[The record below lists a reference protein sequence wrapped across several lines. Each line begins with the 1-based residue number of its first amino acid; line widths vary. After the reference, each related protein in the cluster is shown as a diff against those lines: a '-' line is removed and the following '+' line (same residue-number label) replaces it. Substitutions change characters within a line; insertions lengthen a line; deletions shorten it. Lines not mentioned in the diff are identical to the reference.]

1 MPSFA
6 KKRDILILIIIFAI
20 AGIFVLLNSLSK
32 EGIEGAEVYLKGEK
46 IMTITEEGTYTVYDN
61 EGVYQMKVVFMD
73 GTVKVI
79 ETDEKN
85 PLKIVE
91 HMGESNKS
99 NQQLIAMPNSIVVK
113 PIGGEESEI
122 DVIVQWGVFY
132 AYDKSKKRYIKSI

>member
-1 MPSFA
+1 MPNFA
-6 KKRDILILIIIFAI
+6 KKRDIIILVIIFAI
-20 AGIFVLLNSLSK
+20 AGIFVLINSFSQ
-32 EGIEGAEVYLKGEK
+32 EGIKGAEVYLKGEK
-46 IMTITEEGTYTVYDN
+46 IMTITEEGTYSVYDD
-61 EGVYQMKVVFMD
+61 EGVYQMKVVFMN
-73 GTVKVI
+73 GAVKVV

-122 DVIVQWGVFY
+122 DVIVQ
-132 AYDKSKKRYIKSI
+132 

>member
-61 EGVYQMKVVFMD
+61 DGVYQMKVVFMD

-122 DVIVQWGVFY
+122 DVIVQWGVFNEN
-132 AYDKSKKRYIKSI
+132 D